1 MLKEKG
7 LFNMAHTKAQGS
19 HKGNRDSRPKMRG
32 IKLYAGE
39 KAKAGSILVRQMGSK
54 FFAGDGV
61 IKGRDFTLFASTEG
75 KVNFKTLKGKK
86 YIEVIHG

>member
-1 MLKEKG
+1 
-7 LFNMAHTKAQGS
+7 MAHTKAQGS

-39 KAKAGSILVRQMGSK
+39 KAKVGSILVRQLGSK
-54 FFAGDGV
+54 FMAGKGV
-61 IKGRDFTLFASTEG
+61 MQGRDFTLFASTDG
-75 KVNFKTLKGKK
+75 KVNFRTVKGKK